1 MLRDWN
7 IIKVQEG
14 TFSPEVRKWRA
25 NFVFNYDFQEGFQ
38 RGFGI
43 GFNVHYQSSL
53 AIGFPIEFDSEG
65 VAFPI
70 IDSTFF
76 DPEETNWGFSYS
88 YRTRIFDDK
97 DLFTGVSSSI

>member
-1 MLRDWN
+1 
-7 IIKVQEG
+7 V
-14 TFSPEVRKWRA
+14 
-25 NFVFNYDFQEGFQ
+25 
-38 RGFGI
+38 
-43 GFNVHYQSSL
+43 

-65 VAFPI
+65 VTFPI

-97 DLFTGVSSSI
+97 DHFTGVSSSI